1 MFSFKNNFLEI
12 TKRTKTGILI
22 ALISYNMNR
31 KSILLLSGF
40 LLFLVGFMSFI
51 LLIVGLQLSFLVWI
65 DAAGPLVGFL
75 ARMFMIIVGI
85 VMAYFGKT
93 NWEDEIAENQQ

>member
-1 MFSFKNNFLEI
+1 
-12 TKRTKTGILI
+12 
-22 ALISYNMNR
+22 MNR